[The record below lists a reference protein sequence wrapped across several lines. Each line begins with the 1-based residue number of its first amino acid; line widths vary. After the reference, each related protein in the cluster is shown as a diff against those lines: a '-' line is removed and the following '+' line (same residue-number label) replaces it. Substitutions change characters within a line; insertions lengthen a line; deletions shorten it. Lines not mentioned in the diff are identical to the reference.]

1 MSSNIRTTRR
11 SRNHRF
17 RRLSEPCYICRSL
30 RTCNLSVA
38 LWEQVP
44 ITYIIKVIGRK
55 GRITIPYDMRMKM
68 KITHNDVLRFEQ
80 IDEDTVLI
88 TRIVASKDLPESFE
102 TENPAQLLCNCLD
115 VLDSEEKISVLN
127 FLLTT
132 IKKEKK

>member
-44 ITYIIKVIGRK
+44 ITYIIKVIGRR